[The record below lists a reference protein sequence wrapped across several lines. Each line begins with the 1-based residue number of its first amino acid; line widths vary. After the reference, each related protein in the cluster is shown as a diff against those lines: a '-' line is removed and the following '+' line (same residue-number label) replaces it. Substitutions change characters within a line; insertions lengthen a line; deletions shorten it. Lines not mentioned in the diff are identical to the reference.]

1 MFARMDVRVTYV
13 FETRGAC
20 VLRAY
25 RPGYCI
31 RISALRRFVANMGR
45 WLACALRVYGREFC
59 RVRDV
64 LT

>member
-13 FETRGAC
+13 FETRGAY

-45 WLACALRVYGREFC
+45 WLARCVCTDASLAVYVTC
-59 RVRDV
+59 
-64 LT
+64 